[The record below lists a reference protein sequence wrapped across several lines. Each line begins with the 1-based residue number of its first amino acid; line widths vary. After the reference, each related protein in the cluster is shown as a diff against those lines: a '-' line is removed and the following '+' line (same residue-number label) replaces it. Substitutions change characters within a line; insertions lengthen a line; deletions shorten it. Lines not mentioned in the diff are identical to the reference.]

1 MLVGVH
7 GNIPNRIANNSINNS
22 KPFYKGNT
30 KSITDSFQKQ
40 NVSFKG
46 KKLASGEY
54 TDEEIKLMKSTL
66 KSSDE
71 N

>member
-7 GNIPNRIANNSINNS
+7 SNIQNRIANNPINNS
-22 KPFYKGNT
+22 KPFYKSNT

-46 KKLASGEY
+46 KKLSSGEY
-54 TDEEIKLMKSTL
+54 LPLIITPSLFIK
-66 KSSDE
+66 
-71 N
+71 

>member
-7 GNIPNRIANNSINNS
+7 SNIQNRITNNPINNS
-22 KPFYKGNT
+22 KPFYRSNT

-46 KKLASGEY
+46 KKLSSGEY
-54 TDEEIKLMKSTL
+54 TDE
-66 KSSDE
+66 
-71 N
+71 